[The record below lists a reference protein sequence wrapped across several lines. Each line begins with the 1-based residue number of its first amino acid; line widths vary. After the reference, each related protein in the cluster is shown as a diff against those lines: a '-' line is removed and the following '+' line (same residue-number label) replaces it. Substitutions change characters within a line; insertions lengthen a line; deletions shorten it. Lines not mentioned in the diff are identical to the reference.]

1 MPEQQMVHMVD
12 KQFGS
17 LLGAV
22 IGDSLGWPQE
32 DRSSK
37 LGSLSKAQIHFQKW
51 VRKAGGRYYSHEE
64 EVSAGSYSDDTQLT
78 FATARSL
85 KYKNWYSHFVKIEL
99 PSWPLYQR
107 GGGGATKRAAEA
119 WSNGSMP
126 WNIEKQGLLNV
137 KKYFQAGGNGVAM
150 RILPHVIFSQGS
162 MDEIVNQVFLNGIS
176 THGHPRAL
184 LSAIMFAYAA
194 NYLMHKEG
202 TLGYGE
208 LITYLIENRNKWGI
222 QPILNNMDD
231 WIESAKISTENNY
244 GQMWSETLDEL
255 LNGLFIINSA
265 LKRGILDTGTETL
278 TKLNCFD
285 RDTRGAGTVAT
296 LVAIYMASKYASD
309 PVSGILE
316 TAFLRDSDSDTNASM
331 VGSLF
336 GTLHGTEWIVPE
348 WLLVQDYDYVRNL
361 VSSFRLD
368 NFIESK
374 QKLWAYSDNKRAKEH
389 LTRLKIGES
398 MQIGPF
404 SLVKLSEVI
413 RHKVNVKNIKATTY
427 KLITDEGQTLYIKLI
442 SKNGKKETNPGEVKS
457 KDTPLYTESS
467 KSLNERKVELSVEE
481 LNDLAKIVPSKMY
494 GRKLL
499 SLLVELLEYI
509 NQKHSSTDIQG
520 DLTNICKNYSQ
531 KGISEEQIKQLIDF
545 VFSRQL
551 K

>member
-1 MPEQQMVHMVD
+1 MPEQQMVHRVD
-12 KQFGS
+12 KQFGAM
-17 LLGAV
+17 LGAV

-37 LGSLSKAQIHFQKW
+37 LGKSSKMQIHFQNW

-64 EVSAGSYSDDTQLT
+64 AVTAGSYSDDSQLI
-78 FATARSL
+78 FATARSM
-85 KYKNWYSHFVKIEL
+85 KFKNWYSHFVKIEL
-99 PSWPLYQR
+99 PSWPLYER

-126 WNIEKQGLLNV
+126 WNIEKQGLINV

-150 RILPHVIFSQGS
+150 RILPHVIFSQGN
-162 MDEIVNQVFLNGIS
+162 MDEIINQVFLNGIS

-194 NYLMHKEG
+194 NYLMYKEG

-208 LITYLIENRNKWGI
+208 LVTYLIENKNKWGI
-222 QPILNNMDD
+222 QPVLNNMDD
-231 WIESAKISTENNY
+231 WLEAANISTENTYSQLWN
-244 GQMWSETLDEL
+244 ETLDEL
-255 LNGLFIINSA
+255 INGLNIVDSA

-285 RDTRGAGTVAT
+285 RSTRGAGTVAA

-336 GTLHGTEWIVPE
+336 GTLHGTEWIIPE
-348 WLLVQDYDYVRNL
+348 WLLVQDYEYVRNL
-361 VSSFRLD
+361 VSSFRID

-389 LTRLKIGES
+389 LTRLKVGES
-398 MQIGPF
+398 IQIGPF
-404 SLVKLSEVI
+404 PSVNLSEVI
-413 RHKVNVKNIKATTY
+413 RHKVNVKNISATTY

-442 SKNGKKETNPGEVKS
+442 SKSGKNESDSSEINNKNISQFKKS
-457 KDTPLYTESS
+457 SDGRNVEF
-467 KSLNERKVELSVEE
+467 SLEE
-481 LNDLAKIVPSKMY
+481 LNELTKIVPSKMY

-499 SLLVELLEYI
+499 SLLIELHEYK
-509 NQKHSSTDIQG
+509 NQKHGSTTFQVE
-520 DLTNICKNYSQ
+520 LNRLCKKYSQ

-545 VFSRQL
+545 VIGRQI